1 MTSIAITKITA
12 AIDMCNELFN
22 NFKLKRS
29 AIRPIG
35 NRHQAQ
41 HHISYVN
48 ESISVWMLLES
59 AIALFVKKI
68 ARIKPIKIL

>member
-1 MTSIAITKITA
+1 MAIVKIAA

-41 HHISYVN
+41 HHSSYVS
-48 ESISVWMLLES
+48 ELTSVWMLLES
-59 AIALFVKKI
+59 AIALFVKKT